1 MNRISQ
7 TFQRNKANNE
17 GVLIPFITA
26 GDPSITESIKIG
38 KKLFDCGVDILE
50 LGIPFSDPIADGPT
64 IQASSHR
71 ALQNGMTTEKAM
83 DIANTLKNHGP
94 IVFMT
99 YYNIPLQYGL
109 TKFVKKAKKCGVEG
123 LIIPDLP
130 IEEAEELYQL
140 CKQNN
145 MSLIFLVAPTTDNQ
159 RLKHITTKSSGYLYL
174 ISSLGTTGAR
184 EKVQLE
190 TKKLIERVK
199 DSCNGA
205 LPIAVGFG
213 ISKPKHV
220 EEIINF
226 GADGVIIGSALIN
239 KITNGSLTK
248 MEQFVS
254 ALKKS
259 TKMR

>member
-17 GVLIPFITA
+17 GVLIPFITS

-38 KKLFDCGVDILE
+38 KKLFDCGADILE

-83 DIANTLKNHGP
+83 DIANALKNHGP

-130 IEEAEELYQL
+130 IEEAEELYQT
-140 CKQNN
+140 CKQNKMN
-145 MSLIFLVAPTTDNQ
+145 LIFLVAPTTDNQ
-159 RLKHITTKSSGYLYL
+159 RLEQIVKKSSGYLYL

-184 EKVQLE
+184 GKVQHE

-199 DSCNGA
+199 NTCNGI

-220 EEIINF
+220 EQIINF
-226 GADGVIIGSALIN
+226 GAEGIIIGSAIVK
-239 KITNGSLTK
+239 KIANGSLDK
-248 MEQFVS
+248 MEEFVTK
-254 ALKKS
+254 LKNS
-259 TKMR
+259 TKKG